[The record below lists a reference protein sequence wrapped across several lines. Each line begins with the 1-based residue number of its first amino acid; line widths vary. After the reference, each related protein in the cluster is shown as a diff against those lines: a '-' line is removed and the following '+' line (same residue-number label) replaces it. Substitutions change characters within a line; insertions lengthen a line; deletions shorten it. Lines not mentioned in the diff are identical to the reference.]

1 MNINKQIQQY
11 MLIAFF
17 IGFAFEFG
25 GQLAWML
32 MDAHGCCES
41 YFASA
46 ARLTKKRSTVSGW
59 PFCLLEFF
67 NDRFDNFKQWQSQA
81 SG

>member
-1 MNINKQIQQY
+1 

-32 MDAHGCCES
+32 MDVVKVTLRVPLG
-41 YFASA
+41 
-46 ARLTKKRSTVSGW
+46 
-59 PFCLLEFF
+59 
-67 NDRFDNFKQWQSQA
+67 
-81 SG
+81 